1 MPRILPQQPTAQA
14 RPVAT
19 HGTSDPVMT
28 TAVDRSAGA
37 TRRHSRRAA
46 DIIDVARRPASGRAE
61 RSIVRAP
68 CAAPTHTALRAERRA
83 PLWRQVVPERGPAAE
98 RGELRGRSEA
108 SSAPMR
114 PLPRVLSTHTH
125 RVSMFTL
132 ASIHMRSRPTS
143 STAIP
148 EQACPSPRL
157 RLTAVADRSVGPHV
171 RRRAAHGGR
180 SHSWLERRT
189 RRPWVL
195 AGLTVLAATACAE
208 PTAPIPALEG
218 TWTSRGS
225 GQPMAIVVRAAAPQA
240 GQTLAGDA
248 YLRRRDGSV
257 ITSAVSGTTA
267 LPRVVL
273 ALLVDGQRLQLDGRL
288 SGDTLTAAWVG
299 GTLDGRRA
307 ILVRASTRTGAGIP
321 TPPEW
326 SDSAEGVGQARVR
339 TVMAGGGS
347 RRG

>member
-1 MPRILPQQPTAQA
+1 
-14 RPVAT
+14 
-19 HGTSDPVMT
+19 
-28 TAVDRSAGA
+28 
-37 TRRHSRRAA
+37 
-46 DIIDVARRPASGRAE
+46 
-61 RSIVRAP
+61 
-68 CAAPTHTALRAERRA
+68 
-83 PLWRQVVPERGPAAE
+83 
-98 RGELRGRSEA
+98 
-108 SSAPMR
+108 
-114 PLPRVLSTHTH
+114 
-125 RVSMFTL
+125 
-132 ASIHMRSRPTS
+132 
-143 STAIP
+143 
-148 EQACPSPRL
+148 
-157 RLTAVADRSVGPHV
+157 
-171 RRRAAHGGR
+171 
-180 SHSWLERRT
+180 
-189 RRPWVL
+189 
-195 AGLTVLAATACAE
+195 
-208 PTAPIPALEG
+208 
-218 TWTSRGS
+218 
-225 GQPMAIVVRAAAPQA
+225 MAIVVRAVVPQA